1 MTKIT
6 RRTFGIAAGA
16 LAGSLAFSPSFAED
30 VTIVVNGSG
39 GALAQT
45 ITKIF
50 EEPFT
55 KATGIKVR
63 PTAPVSL
70 PKLKAMVESGNV
82 EWDVTEL
89 NGDDVVTA
97 TKAGWLVPIDY
108 KAIDPD
114 NKLPAIAKQPT
125 ALVRASYS
133 TVIAFRTDKFGGK
146 TPQSWADFWDVK
158 SFPGPR
164 SLENSPKGNLEFAL
178 LADGVAPDKL
188 YPLDVDRAF
197 KKLDQIKK
205 HIPVWWTNG
214 AQHVQLLIDGEVS
227 MTSSWNGRITPL
239 KNEGKP
245 VDITF
250 KGGAL
255 MLSYL
260 GIPKGAKHQKEALQ
274 FMKFRMDPVA
284 SAEFVKQVPYPGFV
298 PGMME
303 LLDPAFAAT
312 LPTSPAN
319 AAVQFDFNSAWWADN
334 LDAVQARWNEWL
346 LI

>member
-1 MTKIT
+1 MTMT
-6 RRTFGIAAGA
+6 RRAFGIATGA
-16 LAGSLAFSPSFAED
+16 LAGVFAFKPSFAQD

-39 GALAQT
+39 GALAT
-45 ITKIF
+45 MITKIF

-55 KATGIKVR
+55 GETGIKVR

-82 EWDVTEL
+82 EWDLTEL

-97 TKAGWLVPIDY
+97 TKAGWLAKIDY
-108 KAIDPD
+108 SIIDPD

-125 ALVRASYS
+125 AMVRASYS
-133 TVIAFRTDKFGGK
+133 TVIAFRTDKFGNGK

-158 SFPGPR
+158 AFPGPR

-178 LADGVAPDKL
+178 LADGVPLDKL

-197 KKLDQIKK
+197 KKLDQLKP

-227 MTSSWNGRITPL
+227 MTSCWNGRITPL
-239 KNEGKP
+239 RNEGKP

-255 MLSYL
+255 MLSFL
-260 GIPKGAKHQKEALQ
+260 AIPKGAKHPTEAMR
-274 FMKFRMDPVA
+274 FMKARMDPAA
-284 SAEFVKQVPYPGFV
+284 SAAFVKQVPYPGFV

-312 LPTSPAN
+312 LPTSPEN
-319 AAVQFDFNSAWWADN
+319 AAVQFEFNSAWWAEN
-334 LDAVQARWNEWL
+334 LDAVSTRWNEWL